1 MHTGNFYKVLVDR
14 DHDQFVWE
22 CFSSTGLVVA
32 ISVIKYGECR
42 TWLVQIKHSLRSGK
56 NFLAR
61 RLMVLWRRSL
71 TSHMQRLYIHG
82 HNFYK
87 VSNQTIATS
96 FACQLCE
103 GGGEIDNPDQR
114 LTADV
119 NSMLTSYERL
129 MEDDLFILPAATAY
143 YAYKVLARLFVD
155 PKDPPMQAYCASTW
169 IGPTG
174 MFGLFLLSFL
184 NKFLMN
190 PVAKRTAKL
199 EER

>member
-1 MHTGNFYKVLVDR
+1 MATIPD
-14 DHDQFVWE
+14 
-22 CFSSTGLVVA
+22 
-32 ISVIKYGECR
+32 ISHAKALYPWSQLLQGRVGRETITSY
-42 TWLVQIKHSLRSGK
+42 TW
-56 NFLAR
+56 
-61 RLMVLWRRSL
+61 
-71 TSHMQRLYIHG
+71 
-82 HNFYK
+82 
-87 VSNQTIATS
+87 
-96 FACQLCE
+96 QLCE

-119 NSMLTSYERL
+119 SSMLASYEL
-129 MEDDLFILPAATAY
+129 IMEADLFILPAATAY
-143 YAYKVLARLFVD
+143 YAYKVRLVPFVD
-155 PKDPPMQAYCASTW
+155 GKYPPIQAYCASTW

>member
-1 MHTGNFYKVLVDR
+1 MQNMAGSNKTFFKVWKEL
-14 DHDQFVWE
+14 
-22 CFSSTGLVVA
+22 FSTASNGPLATIPY
-32 ISVIKYGECR
+32 ISHAAP
-42 TWLVQIKHSLRSGK
+42 LHPRSQLLQGFESD
-56 NFLAR
+56 NR
-61 RLMVLWRRSL
+61 
-71 TSHMQRLYIHG
+71 HI
-82 HNFYK
+82 
-87 VSNQTIATS
+87 TS

-143 YAYKVLARLFVD
+143 YAYKVLAKLFVD